1 MTHGKRPRETINFT
15 PEAQLAVPN
24 VAPTLIAHLPVEK
37 RSVGK
42 QTPDVSGFFS
52 VSALKL
58 SSLSPRGWMFVSSVM
73 LKAQT

>member
-15 PEAQLAVPN
+15 PEAQLTVPN
-24 VAPTLIAHLPVEK
+24 VAPTLRAHLPVEK

-52 VSALKL
+52 ALKL
-58 SSLSPRGWMFVSSVM
+58 SSLSPRGWMFVSPVM

>member
-15 PEAQLAVPN
+15 PEAQPN
-24 VAPTLIAHLPVEK
+24 VAPTLRAHLPVEK